1 MTTAG
6 ANAWWSRSLAGILEA
21 SGVKR
26 VFLSPGARSAPLVSA
41 LTGTGFD
48 LSAHYDERGMAFA
61 ALGWSLATD
70 VPAICLTT
78 SGSAV
83 ANLLP
88 ACVEAFHS
96 RVPLLM
102 ITADRPAELRGT
114 GANQTIFQPGIFG
127 GFARLSI
134 DFACPG
140 DAVDWEEQARF
151 ARESLNLL
159 KQGTPVHWNVPFR
172 EPLTGDDKNL
182 PPIPRPPTDPDS
194 KLAEGEFSLPP
205 DFFRCATGAIVI
217 GRLARRDQAFVDR
230 ILRLG
235 NALSWPVFA
244 DALSGARA
252 MPGVVRHSD
261 AILRCG
267 EIPPPERV
275 LHFGGSLVSKRLGQW
290 LAACPGGQSVHVREC
305 GDRLDPWNQQPVLRR
320 VSIVDFCSTWAGASC
335 GEKTWKAM
343 WKVLDQ
349 HCSAFFAEEL
359 DFSDTPSEP
368 AVIRRI
374 SSYAAK
380 LGHAMCLGNSMPV
393 RDFDCFTSA
402 LSALPFPVFGNRGA
416 SGIDGNVATAA
427 GLAMGLRS
435 PLWAIFGDLTVLH
448 DLPSLALLRNLPV
461 TLVVLNNGGGGI
473 FRMLPLDVPRE
484 WIETPHAWNFSGAAA
499 QFGLAYRR
507 IESMAELAQALEENA
522 AGPRLWEIPGDP
534 GENARVHERL
544 AARCSDFATVWK
556 G

>member
-6 ANAWWSRSLAGILEA
+6 ANAWWSRSLAGILQA
-21 SGVKR
+21 SGVTR

-41 LTGTGFD
+41 LCGAGFD
-48 LSAHYDERGMAFA
+48 LSAHFDERGMAFA
-61 ALGWSLATD
+61 ALGWSLATGS
-70 VPAICLTT
+70 PAICLTT

-96 RVPLLM
+96 RVPLLFV
-102 ITADRPAELRGT
+102 TADRPAELRGT

-127 GFARLSI
+127 SFARLSI

-140 DAVDWEEQARF
+140 DAVDWDAQARL
-151 ARESLNLL
+151 AGDSLASL
-159 KQGTPVHWNVPFR
+159 KQGMPVHWNVPFR
-172 EPLTGDDKNL
+172 EPLTGADRDL
-182 PPIPRPPTDPDS
+182 PPLPVNARGPEIVRQDS
-194 KLAEGEFSLPP
+194 ETGLPE
-205 DFFRCATGAIVI
+205 DFFYCASGAIVI
-217 GRLARRDQAFVDR
+217 GRLPLRDQAFVDR

-235 NALSWPVFA
+235 DAVSWPVFA

-252 MPGVVRHSD
+252 NPGVVRHGD
-261 AILRCG
+261 AILRSG
-267 EIPPPERV
+267 EIPPPGRV
-275 LHFGGSLVSKRLGQW
+275 LHFGGGLVSKRLGQW
-290 LAACPGGQSVHVREC
+290 LAACPGGQCVHVREH
-305 GDRLDPWNQQPVLRR
+305 GDLFDPWNQQPLLRR
-320 VSIVDFCSTWAGASC
+320 ASIVDFCSAWAGASS

-343 WKVLDQ
+343 WKILDQ
-349 HCSAFFAEEL
+349 HCAAFLAEEL
-359 DFSDTPSEP
+359 DGNNEPNEP
-368 AVIRRI
+368 AVIRRV
-374 SSYAAK
+374 SSHAAR
-380 LGHAMCLGNSMPV
+380 LGQALCLGNSMPV
-393 RDFDCFTSA
+393 RDFDTFADA
-402 LSALPFPVFGNRGA
+402 LSASPFPVFGNRGA

-435 PLWAIFGDLTVLH
+435 PLWALFGDLTVLH

-484 WIETPHAWNFSGAAA
+484 WIETPHAWNFAGAAA

-507 IESMAELAQALEENA
+507 LESMTELTQALGENA
-522 AGPRLWEIPGDP
+522 DGPRLWEIPSDP
-534 GENARVHERL
+534 GGNARIHARL
-544 AARCSDFATVWK
+544 AARCSDVATLWK